1 MNKNLLLSICSFII
15 TGNIYA
21 QVGSRAGATEYVI
34 DGVQV
39 VSTTELSQTF
49 ANDLQIITGGI
60 PQDYGNSTGG
70 WISSSQYSIPDTH
83 YSSKFWIYFTDKNN
97 SSFSRNNPQAFLSQ
111 RAIDRRNKSNVGI
124 EESDL
129 PVSNFYISQLNQT
142 GIEVVCYS
150 RWMNAVT
157 AYLTD
162 DQIAEISQLPFVKEI
177 TTVQKY
183 TTTDRDLK
191 PEVNQTFYKT
201 SEISETESVFGFSD
215 RQITMINLDTI
226 FELGFTGEGM
236 IIAQLD
242 AGFFGVDTGIKY
254 QSLWDKDQII
264 DVYNFP
270 DHNNQVF
277 NIYSGYHGAWV
288 LSVMGSQIPDEFSG
302 TAPDAKFYLYRTE
315 IADSE
320 YVVEEDYW
328 MMAAERADSVGADII
343 NSSLGYTE
351 FDDSTT
357 DHTYADM
364 DGNTT
369 IVSIAA
375 DMAAHKGILVCNS
388 AGNEGGN
395 PWHYISAPSDGD
407 SVFCIGAVDS
417 AGNYAGFS
425 GSGPSADG
433 DVKPNVAAMGV
444 NTACLDPGGI
454 VAYLSGTSLA
464 SPVMAGACA
473 SLWSAFPDRSN
484 MQIIDAVQRS
494 ASIYLNPN
502 DSIGYGIPNFG
513 IAYEILLAETPVDTT
528 EDTVAADIMILPNP
542 AGDWFSI
549 IIQGNENENAALNI
563 FNMQGDKMYEEYLYL
578 NKNELTQT
586 FIHAQ
591 GLLTSGLYIV
601 TVSTTSSKQNKLFF
615 VK

>member
-1 MNKNLLLSICSFII
+1 MNKKLLLSICLFII
-15 TGNIYA
+15 TGNIFA
-21 QVGSRAGATEYVI
+21 QNGSRSCTTEYVI
-34 DGVQV
+34 DGVR
-39 VSTTELSQTF
+39 VSGSIELSQTSI
-49 ANDLQIITGGI
+49 NNLQVITGGI
-60 PQDYGNSTGG
+60 PQGYGNSTGG
-70 WISSSQYSIPDTH
+70 WIAPSQYTIPNTH
-83 YSSKFWIYFTDKNN
+83 YPTKFWICFTDKNN
-97 SSFSRNNPQAFLSQ
+97 SAFSRNNPNAFLSQ
-111 RAIDRRNKSNVGI
+111 RAIDRRKKSNIGI

-129 PVSNFYISQLNQT
+129 PVSALYISQLTQL
-142 GIEVVCYS
+142 GIKIISYS

-162 DQIAEISQLPFVKEI
+162 DEIAALAELDFVSQISPVKKYKISDGDLQVLA
-177 TTVQKY
+177 VQAF
-183 TTTDRDLK
+183 
-191 PEVNQTFYKT
+191 NKT
-201 SEISETESVFGFSD
+201 SETEATESVFGFSD

-236 IIAQLD
+236 IIAQID
-242 AGFFGVDTGIKY
+242 AGYFGVDTAVKF

-264 DVYNFP
+264 DYYNFP

-288 LSVMGSQIPDEFSG
+288 LSVMGSEIPDEFSG

-343 NSSLGYTE
+343 NSSLGYTT

-357 DHTYADM
+357 DHTYADL

-369 IVSIAA
+369 LVSIAA

-395 PWHYISAPSDGD
+395 EWHYISAPSDGD

-444 NTACLDPGGI
+444 NTACLDPGGL
-454 VAYLSGTSLA
+454 VAYLSGTSLS

-473 SLWSAFPDRSN
+473 SLWSAFPDRTN
-484 MQIIDAVQRS
+484 MQIMSAVERS
-494 ASIYLNPN
+494 ASIYPNPN
-502 DSIGYGIPNFG
+502 DSIGYGIPDFG
-513 IAYEILLAETPVDTT
+513 KAYEILVAETPVDTV
-528 EDTVAADIMILPNP
+528 EDTTASSIMVWPNP
-542 AGDWFSI
+542 AGDWFNI
-549 IIQGNENENAALNI
+549 IIQGNENENATLNI
-563 FNMQGDKMYEEYLYL
+563 FNMQGDKIYAEYLYL
-578 NKNELTQT
+578 SKNELTQT

-591 GLLTSGLYIV
+591 GLLSSGLYIV
-601 TVSTTSSKQNKLFF
+601 EVATKSSKQNKMFF

>member
-1 MNKNLLLSICSFII
+1 MKKYLHVFICLSIIAAA
-15 TGNIYA
+15 GNIHA
-21 QVGSRAGATEYVI
+21 QNGCRPGANEFVI
-34 DGVQV
+34 DGVRIT
-39 VSTTELSQTF
+39 SSGSSISSASDIE
-49 ANDLQIITGGI
+49 IITGGI
-60 PQDYGNSTGG
+60 PMHYGG
-70 WISSSQYSIPDTH
+70 WLSSASRKTSP
-83 YSSKFWIYFTDKNN
+83 SSKYWIFFTDKNN
-97 SSFSRNNPQAFLSQ
+97 SVYSRSNPGAFLSQ
-111 RAIDRRNKSNVGI
+111 RAIDRRNKSKVGI
-124 EESDL
+124 ENSDL
-129 PVSNFYISQLNQT
+129 PVSEFYLNQLNDL
-142 GIEVVCYS
+142 GIEIICYS
-150 RWMNAVT
+150 RWMNAVS
-157 AYLTD
+157 AYLSD
-162 DQIAEISQLPFVKEI
+162 EDQAMLSQLPFVKQI
-177 TTVQKY
+177 TPVKKY
-183 TTTDRDLK
+183 ITTDRDLY
-191 PEVNQTFYKT
+191 PSTDHTFNKT
-201 SEISETESVFGFSD
+201 AETQATESVFGFSD

-226 FELGFTGEGM
+226 FELGYTGEGM

-242 AGFFGVDTGIKY
+242 AGFFGVDTGAKY

-264 DVYNFP
+264 GYYNFP

-288 LSVMGSQIPDEFSG
+288 LSVMGSEIEDEFSG
-302 TAPDAKFYLYRTE
+302 SAPDAQFYLFRTE

-328 MMAAERADSVGADII
+328 MMAAEKADSVGADII

-357 DHTYADM
+357 DHTYADL

-369 IVSIAA
+369 LVTIAA

-388 AGNEGGN
+388 AGNEGWN
-395 PWHYISAPSDGD
+395 AWHYISAPSDGD

-444 NTACLDPGGI
+444 NTACLDPGGF
-454 VAYLSGTSLA
+454 VTFLSGTSLS

-473 SLWSAFPDRSN
+473 SLWSAFPDRTN
-484 MQIIDAVQRS
+484 MQIMSAVERS
-494 ASIYLNPN
+494 ASRYLNPN

-513 IAYEILLAETPVDTT
+513 LAYEILLAETPVDTT
-528 EDTVAADIMILPNP
+528 EDTIGAEIMVWPNP
-542 AGDWFSI
+542 AGDWFNIMI
-549 IIQGNENENAALNI
+549 IGNENEKASLNI
-563 FNMQGDKMYEEYLYL
+563 FNMQGDKIYEQYLYL
-578 NKNELTQT
+578 NKNQLTET

-591 GLLTSGLYIV
+591 GLLSSGLYIV
-601 TVSTTSSKQNKLFF
+601 EVSTPSSRQNKLFF